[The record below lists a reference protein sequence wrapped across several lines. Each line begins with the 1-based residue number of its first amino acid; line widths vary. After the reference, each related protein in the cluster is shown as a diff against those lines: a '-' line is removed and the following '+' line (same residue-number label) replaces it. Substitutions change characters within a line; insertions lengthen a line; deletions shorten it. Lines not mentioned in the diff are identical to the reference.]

1 MQTRIN
7 DAGRR
12 MARALGWFSLAL
24 GMAELVASRKIKQG
38 VGLVG
43 PEAVLQAYGVR
54 EIGTGLA
61 ILGSERPVGMVWGR
75 VIGDLLDLA
84 TAAPVLRPGNPRRA
98 AGAASFTGAAAGARA
113 DFFGAGAGDF
123 VLGMGRRRA
132 TGHDK
137 QGEQGLHATGEAGDR
152 GSSKSAG
159 FARTAAV
166 RAKQGRNRAS

>member
-24 GMAELVASRKIKQG
+24 GIAELVAPRKIKQG

-98 AGAASFTGAAAGARA
+98 AGAASFGFLLLATALDVAVAMQGDRKPVRRPLRSGLRLNVRPPGLPEGAAPA
-113 DFFGAGAGDF
+113 
-123 VLGMGRRRA
+123 
-132 TGHDK
+132 
-137 QGEQGLHATGEAGDR
+137 
-152 GSSKSAG
+152 
-159 FARTAAV
+159 
-166 RAKQGRNRAS
+166 NRLREISTSYSVS